1 MDINNILVIMR
12 ADEGQLDRLQAAA
25 PGARVIRQSVKTLT
39 PEQVAQAD
47 VVVGNLPESFLPH
60 LNRAKLLQL
69 NTAGVAG
76 HYLALGG
83 QRPDLVLCCASGAYG
98 VAISEHMLGALLM
111 LMKRLHQYRDD
122 QHQALWADRGDVAG
136 LRGAQ
141 VLSVGMG
148 DIGTQFARLCACF
161 GAQVTGIRRRP
172 ADPPEGVQR
181 IATMDELDDLLPRAD
196 VVALSL
202 PETPD
207 TIGLMDERRF
217 NLMKQGSYLL
227 NVGRGSAV
235 DQPALLSAL
244 RSGRLAGASIDVTVP
259 EPLPQ
264 DDPLWQEPN
273 LLITPHISGQYHLR
287 LTHDNIVDIAAHN
300 IRVLQGGGDY
310 RARVDVKAGYRA

>member
-1 MDINNILVIMR
+1 MRIENILVIMR
-12 ADEGQLDRLQAAA
+12 ADEGQLARLQAAA
-25 PGARVIRQSVKTLT
+25 PDAKVIRQSVKTLT
-39 PEQVAQAD
+39 PQQVEEAD
-47 VVVGNLPESFLPH
+47 AVVGNLPPTFFSH
-60 LNRAKLLQL
+60 LKQIKLLQL
-69 NTAGVAG
+69 NSAGVAP
-76 HYLALGG
+76 HYVALGQNTPG
-83 QRPDLVLCCASGAYG
+83 MVLCCASGAYG

-122 QHQALWADRGDVAG
+122 QHQALWEDRGDVAG

-148 DIGTQFARLCACF
+148 DIGTRFAQLCACF
-161 GAQVTGIRRRP
+161 GAQVIGIRRRP
-172 ADPPEGVQR
+172 AAPPEGVQR

-202 PETPD
+202 PETSD

-235 DQPALLSAL
+235 DQPALLNAL
-244 RSGRLAGASIDVTVP
+244 RNGRLAGASIDVTVP

-264 DDPLWQEPN
+264 GDPLWQEPN